1 MLLRQPHLS
10 DELRLATTTTG
21 TATSTTGTATSTTGT
36 ATSTTGTATSTTGTA
51 TSTTGSATTE
61 RTLIVGARVRLL
73 LRLPPSTND
82 AIEAVDALSA
92 SLQRALAPALA
103 PPSTTLILEGDTI
116 AALELAREM
125 PTACRVWVLG
135 AVVGASALLLVL
147 VDPVATW
154 IAISTNLASGSL
166 LLGVLA
172 LLPPAMNAAQL
183 SWALVA
189 ATALTHA
196 PAFMVAALASQEPVE
211 EVRFKGTEGSSSL
224 EISALGVLTSPLL
237 FSFGVSVLGMLPL
250 CVLAPLA
257 SLRCLTVLM
266 LAALSLG
273 LAAALIVVP
282 LLHALVRRPPR
293 PPPPPP
299 KPRETSADRLG
310 GNRSL
315 HSSAPSQLGGDRS
328 LLTADAPRTVYA
340 TFGTETQARNLRGS
354 AGGSLMAEWVE
365 RGSVCTAPGAQ
376 GVDMGVDYWSAK

>member
-10 DELRLATTTTG
+10 DELRLATI
-21 TATSTTGTATSTTGT
+21 TTGTATSTTGT

-154 IAISTNLASGSL
+154 IVISTNLASGSL

-299 KPRETSADRLG
+299 PPKSRETSADRLG

-340 TFGTETQARNLRGS
+340 TFGTETQARNLRGG

>member
-21 TATSTTGTATSTTGT
+21 TATSTTGT
-36 ATSTTGTATSTTGTA
+36 
-51 TSTTGSATTE
+51 GSATNE

-82 AIEAVDALSA
+82 AIEAVDDLSA

-116 AALELAREM
+116 AALEIASEM
-125 PTACRVWVLG
+125 PTSCRVWVLRD
-135 AVVGASALLLVL
+135 VLGASELQLVM

-172 LLPPAMNAAQL
+172 ILPPAMNAAQL
-183 SWALVA
+183 SWVLVA
-189 ATALTHA
+189 TTALTHA
-196 PAFMVAALASQEPVE
+196 PALMVATLASQEPVE
-211 EVRFKGTEGSSSL
+211 EVRFQGTDGSSSL
-224 EISALGVLTSPLL
+224 EISALGFLTSPLL
-237 FSFGVSVLGMLPL
+237 FSFGLSVLGMLPL

-257 SLRCLTVLM
+257 SLRSLMVLM

-282 LLHALVRRPPR
+282 LLHALVRRPPPPP

-315 HSSAPSQLGGDRS
+315 
-328 LLTADAPRTVYA
+328 LTADAPRTAYA
-340 TFGTETQARNLRGS
+340 TFGTESQARNLRGS

-376 GVDMGVDYWSAK
+376 GVGKVSNGGFIL